1 MIILGVVS
9 SLLYAVLAFIAYHYQ
24 TSATTPWGGSFKAI
38 LLVINMLLVVVYW
51 FAFISVKSVNGKS
64 IIKIIF
70 LFSAVFSVIMIFTP
84 PIGSADVYNYA
95 YRARINTVY
104 DENPYIVATG
114 EHSGD
119 MFYDFSPKEW
129 NYLTMQYGPF
139 WTSVSILFS
148 NITKNSFFWNVFIYK
163 LLALVS
169 FFGVAFLLRK
179 ILQKFN
185 PGMEMKGLFLY
196 LWSPIIIFEAI
207 NNAHNDMFMMF
218 VVVFAI
224 YLLMKK
230 WYILAAIMLLL
241 SILTKYI
248 PLLILPV
255 FVFYIFRDI
264 QETRKK
270 VNFVWVSG
278 ILAIIISV
286 IFYLPFWEGI
296 KTFNGLFEQSK
307 IFTYANFSLF
317 PGIIYWVSY
326 VIGSSLS
333 WSRESLSEVARISGL
348 IAFVVLYVWLINNY
362 FRGKFTYY
370 IYYSFMILFV
380 YIFFYLTYL
389 QPWYFIWLIPLAT
402 LIDKKYFPQFILI
415 CTLAGLL
422 SYTIVMNSLI
432 YVFIFM
438 LIILMSLVTNKN
450 YLLKFLK

>member
-1 MIILGVVS
+1 MGVIS
-9 SLLYAVLAFIAYHYQ
+9 SFLYAVLAFIAYYYQ
-24 TSATTPWGGSFKAI
+24 TSATTPWGFSFKAI
-38 LLVINMLLVVVYW
+38 LLATNLLLIVAYW
-51 FAFISVKSVNGKS
+51 FAFISIKSVNEKS

-70 LFSAVFSVIMIFTP
+70 LFSSVFSLIMLFTP

-95 YRARINTVY
+95 YRARVGTVY
-104 DENPYIVATG
+104 DENPYVVPTG
-114 EHSGD
+114 AYSDD
-119 MFYDFSPKEW
+119 MFYNFSPKEW

-148 NITKNSFFWNVFIYK
+148 NIAKNNLFWNVFIYK

-169 FFGVAFLLRK
+169 FFGVAILIRK

-185 PGMEMKGLFLY
+185 PDNEVKGLFLY

-218 VVVFAI
+218 AVIFAI
-224 YLLMKK
+224 YLLIKK
-230 WYILAAIMLLL
+230 WYVLAAITLLL

-255 FVFYIFRDI
+255 FIYYVFKEVH
-264 QETRKK
+264 ETKK
-270 VNFVWVSG
+270 RLNFVWATG
-278 ILAIIISV
+278 ILAVIISTL
-286 IFYLPFWEGI
+286 FYFPFWEG
-296 KTFNGLFEQSK
+296 TRTLNGLFEQSK
-307 IFTYANFSLF
+307 IFTFANFSLF
-317 PGIIYWVSY
+317 PGIIYWVLY
-326 VIGSSLS
+326 VIGQSFSWTREFLS
-333 WSRESLSEVARISGL
+333 DIARVSGL
-348 IAFVVLYVWLINNY
+348 TAFVVLYIWLIKNY
-362 FRGKFTYY
+362 FKGKYTDY

-389 QPWYFIWLIPLAT
+389 QPWYFIWLISLAV
-402 LIDKKYFPQFILI
+402 LIDRKYFPQFIFI

-432 YVFIFM
+432 YVFIF
-438 LIILMSLVTNKN
+438 LFIILVSLITNKN